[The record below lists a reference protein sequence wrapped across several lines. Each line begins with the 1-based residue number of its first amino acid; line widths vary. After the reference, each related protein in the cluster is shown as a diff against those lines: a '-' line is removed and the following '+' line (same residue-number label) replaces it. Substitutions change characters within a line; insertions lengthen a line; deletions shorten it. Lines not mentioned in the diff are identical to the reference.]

1 MSEDQITVITEISV
15 KSKSAVV
22 STTFIKIVRNLPHY
36 LLLSEL
42 KSLKKV
48 LINWLSNAKISKV
61 FIPFSQNMFL
71 IFFFF
76 FNEQYNRGRRAPD
89 SWVFGVL
96 STATRPAKGYY
107 QVVER
112 KDRATLL
119 PILAKCLQPGSEVFT
134 DDWGAYHN
142 LDRHLPNHVSLHR
155 VVIHADNFVDPTSG
169 VHTQEAESAW
179 NNLKLGIKTRRGVEA
194 KDLQA
199 YLNDR
204 MWRQWRGGKRVLA
217 NFLPVIVSQFNDYIV

>member
-1 MSEDQITVITEISV
+1 MST
-15 KSKSAVV
+15 
-22 STTFIKIVRNLPHY
+22 
-36 LLLSEL
+36 
-42 KSLKKV
+42 
-48 LINWLSNAKISKV
+48 V
-61 FIPFSQNMFL
+61 FILFLQNMFL
-71 IFFFF
+71 IFFF

-112 KDRATLL
+112 RDRATLL

-134 DDWGAYHN
+134 DDWGAYQN
-142 LDRHLPNHVSLHR
+142 LERHLPNHVSLHR
-155 VVIHADNFVDPTSG
+155 VVIHADNFVEPTSG

-204 MWRQWRGGKRVLA
+204 MWRQWKGGERVLA
-217 NFLPVIVSQFNDYIV
+217 NFLPVMASQFNDYIV